1 MYYVFFTEKESNK
14 SIAVNVKN
22 VNLVRDEKDATQLV
36 FVDNYVLYVTDDYWD
51 VVARLN
57 NP

>member
-1 MYYVFFTEKESNK
+1 MSFVFFTEKGTNH

-22 VNLVRDEKDATQLV
+22 VSLVRDVGGVVQLV
-36 FVDNYVLYVTDDYWD
+36 FVDNAVLYLADDYLD
-51 VVARLN
+51 TVARLN

>member
-1 MYYVFFTEKESNK
+1 MNYVFFTEKDTNQ
-14 SIAVNVKN
+14 SIAVNVRN
-22 VNLVRDEKDATQLV
+22 VNLVREMRGTTQLV
-36 FVDNYVLYVTDDYWD
+36 FKDNYVLYVLDDYLD

>member
-1 MYYVFFTEKESNK
+1 MYYVFFTEKDNNK

-22 VNLVRDEKDATQLV
+22 VNLVCDEKYATQLV
-36 FVDNYVLYVTDDYWD
+36 FVDNYVIFVTDDYLD